1 MEAFVADLGTRDERA
16 VVRFRG
22 LELLVYHS
30 REATNSIV
38 VDIET
43 GCLEKRHTF
52 RETAVPRLRVC
63 INEELS
69 VLQRDG
75 SWKVMGP

>member
-43 GCLEKRHTF
+43 GSLEKRHTF
-52 RETAVPRLRVC
+52 AETAVPRLRVFV
-63 INEELS
+63 NEELS